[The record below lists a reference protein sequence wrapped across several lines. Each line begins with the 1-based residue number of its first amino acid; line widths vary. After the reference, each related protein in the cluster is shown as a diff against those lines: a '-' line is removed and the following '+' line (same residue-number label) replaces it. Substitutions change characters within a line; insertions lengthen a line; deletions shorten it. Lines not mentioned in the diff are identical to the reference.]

1 VIAEAAAAWHI
12 AWLLAARRREH
23 RSAPVWVQVDM
34 RGHLEAYPYATR
46 RPDLPDKPA
55 GAP

>member
-23 RSAPVWVQVDM
+23 RTALVWLKVDM
-34 RGHLEAYPYATR
+34 WGHLEAYP
-46 RPDLPDKPA
+46 
-55 GAP
+55 